1 MGRAAVI
8 VFGHGSCHTRISS
21 RITWPN
27 KMIKPMPESRKLKV
41 AALVFLLIIGAWLRI
56 ASLDKYPLGVQQDEL
71 SNIYDGYSILT
82 TGADRF
88 GERYPVIVRGF
99 GENDYRPALYPWL
112 TVLPQA
118 VTGFSVA
125 AGRLPSALMG
135 IVSLALMFGF
145 ARRMAGTTFAF
156 AVLLFTTFSPLHI
169 QYSRLAHEGAILPAF
184 FVIVSLYLWQ
194 KASLEGYRDWV
205 LAALGFATGFSS
217 NAYQAT
223 KLTAFVFAAFMF
235 ADIARH
241 AAPRIRKIMVFSI
254 AALVGALPQIIALFR
269 ETDKF
274 FARAKILS
282 VTADG
287 PFGYMAEVLRNY
299 WLNLEPRYLFWPGEI
314 LDLTVTRLLPV
325 EVLFFY
331 VGIAGLFLLKGVE
344 KRSRYF
350 MLLALVISI
359 LPAAIT
365 TGNPNTLRASGF
377 AVVSPFLS
385 AAGMVFM
392 ASLIS
397 SDRVRRKVYYPIGAA
412 AVVLSAGALL
422 NWYVKSPVYREAYF
436 QQILVDMSKKLGS
449 YEENFDRIILER
461 FGTQP
466 YIYIASYSPMTPR
479 EFQHGPK
486 KFYSTG
492 MDEFTTLGKYHFV
505 PTPDLPAAMAE
516 ARADRMRYIVV
527 SPNLLSG
534 MQAIDSV
541 SYWPEKL
548 YFLVQAPDHHSR
560 SGEAGDNGSE

>member
-1 MGRAAVI
+1 M
-8 VFGHGSCHTRISS
+8 T
-21 RITWPN
+21 
-27 KMIKPMPESRKLKV
+27 ESRKLKV
-41 AALVFLLIIGAWLRI
+41 AGLVLLLIIGGWLRI
-56 ASLDKYPLGVQQDEL
+56 ASLDKYPLGAQQDEL
-71 SNIYDGYSILT
+71 SDVYDGYSILT

-118 VTGFSVA
+118 VAGFSVA

-135 IVSLALMFGF
+135 IVSLVLMFGF
-145 ARRMAGTTFAF
+145 ARRMAGTTYAF
-156 AVLLFTTFSPLHI
+156 AVLLFATFSPLHI

-194 KASLEGYRDWV
+194 KASLNGYRDWV

-223 KLTAFVFAAFMF
+223 KLTAFVFAAFMIV
-235 ADIARH
+235 DIARH
-241 AAPRIRKIMVFSI
+241 AAPRVRKIIVFSV
-254 AALVGALPQIIALFR
+254 AAFAGALPQIIALFR

-287 PFGYMAEVLRNY
+287 PFGYVAEVLRNY

-331 VGIAGLFLLKGVE
+331 VGIAGLFLLRGVE
-344 KRSRYF
+344 RRSRYF
-350 MLLALVISI
+350 MFLALVISI

-385 AAGMVFM
+385 AAGMVLL

-397 SDRVRRKVYYPIGAA
+397 SDRVRRKVYYPIAAA

-422 NWYVKSPVYREAYF
+422 NWYTKSTVYREAYF
-436 QQILVDMSKKLGS
+436 QQILVDMSKKLGL
-449 YEENFDRIILER
+449 YEDNYDRIILER

-479 EFQHGPK
+479 EFQQAPK
-486 KFYSTG
+486 NFYSTG

-505 PTPDLPAAMAE
+505 RAPDLPAAMGE
-516 ARADRMRYIVV
+516 AQAAGLRYLVV
-527 SPNLLSG
+527 SPDLLSG
-534 MQAIDSV
+534 MQAVDSV

-548 YFLVQAPDHHSR
+548 YFLAQPPDHHR
-560 SGEAGDNGSE
+560 GGGEARDDNSE

>member
-1 MGRAAVI
+1 MRQ
-8 VFGHGSCHTRISS
+8 
-21 RITWPN
+21 TWKLFTN
-27 KMIKPMPESRKLKV
+27 RMTESRKLKV
-41 AALVFLLIIGAWLRI
+41 AGLVILLVIGGWLRI
-56 ASLDKYPLGVQQDEL
+56 AGLDKYPLGVQQDEL
-71 SNIYDGYSILT
+71 SDVYDGYSILT

-88 GERYPVIVRGF
+88 GDRYPVIVRGF

-118 VTGFSVA
+118 VAGFSVA

-135 IVSLALMFGF
+135 IVSLLLMFVF
-145 ARRMAGTTFAF
+145 ARRMAGTTYAF
-156 AVLLFTTFSPLHI
+156 AVLLFATFSPMHI

-194 KASLEGYRDWV
+194 KASLDGYRDRV

-223 KLTAFVFAAFMF
+223 KLTAFVFAAFMVV
-235 ADIARH
+235 DIARH
-241 AAPRIRKIMVFSI
+241 AAPRLRKVIVFS
-254 AALVGALPQIIALFR
+254 AAAFAGALPQIIALFR
-269 ETDKF
+269 ETDRF

-287 PFGYMAEVLRNY
+287 PSGYVAEVLRNY

-331 VGIAGLFLLKGVE
+331 TGIAGLILLKGVE
-344 KRSRYF
+344 RRSRYF

-377 AVVSPFLS
+377 AVLSPFLS
-385 AAGMVFM
+385 GAGMVLL

-397 SDRVRRKVYYPIGAA
+397 SDRVRRKVYYPVAA
-412 AVVLSAGALL
+412 GAVVLSAGALL
-422 NWYVKSPVYREAYF
+422 NWYMNSPVYREAYF

-449 YEENFDRIILER
+449 HEENYDRIILER

-479 EFQHGPK
+479 EFQQAPK
-486 KFYSTG
+486 NFYSTG

-505 PTPDLPAAMAE
+505 PAPDLPAAMSEAE
-516 ARADRMRYIVV
+516 AAGLRYLVV
-527 SPNLLSG
+527 SPGLLSG
-534 MQAIDSV
+534 MQAVDSV

-548 YFLVQAPDHHSR
+548 YFLSHPPDHHR
-560 SGEAGDNGSE
+560 RGGEAGDDDSE